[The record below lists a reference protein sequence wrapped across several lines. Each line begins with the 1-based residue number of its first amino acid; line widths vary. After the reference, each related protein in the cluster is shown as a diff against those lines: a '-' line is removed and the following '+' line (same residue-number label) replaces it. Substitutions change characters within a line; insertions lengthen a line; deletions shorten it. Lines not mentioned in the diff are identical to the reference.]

1 MRTTRLSALER
12 RQHIL
17 RIATEV
23 FCELG
28 YDGASMSA
36 IASKVG
42 GSKGTLYNYFAS
54 KDELLLAAMLEE
66 AHEFQASIMSKLD
79 PNASLDVLLSHVVS
93 RMVDKLYVDPKT
105 AKLLRIVISVGD
117 SSDIGLR
124 FFTVLGNGIWDRI
137 QSLLTNKIASGELIN
152 KDPEMMTTHLRGL
165 CEFDM
170 VRLLMGAMPNFTAEQ
185 ATERSK
191 AIIKSFFQ
199 TYKKT
204 TD

>member
-17 RIATEV
+17 RVATEV

-36 IASKVG
+36 IAAKVG
-42 GSKGTLYNYFAS
+42 GSKGTLYNYFSS

-66 AHEFQASIMSKLD
+66 AHEFQADIMSKLES
-79 PNASLDVLLSHVVS
+79 NATLEVLLSNLVT
-93 RMVDKLYVDPKT
+93 RMVNKLYVDPKT

-137 QSLLTNKIASGELIN
+137 QLLLANKIESGELIN
-152 KDPEMMTTHLRGL
+152 KDPEMMTSYLRGL

-170 VRLLMGAMPNFTAEQ
+170 VRLLMGAMPNFTPEQ
-185 ATERSK
+185 AKERSCS
-191 AIIKSFFQ
+191 IIKSFFQ
-199 TYKKT
+199 TYRKT
-204 TD
+204 TE